1 MFLRFTLL
9 LLCLAI
15 PSTVLGQVRII
26 QGPNGPQV
34 VPQQTS
40 WNRTHPL
47 PNQTYLGPA
56 PVRPNQTYLGPAPVR
71 PNPVP
76 QQGIQHHRIPGGW
89 VSNNTAT
96 GVNNQTGGIDTSNSQ
111 IADSAF
117 ANGREQG
124 KANRRW
130 VSQPVYG
137 ANGQITGYQEGYV
150 WNNSITGQQHHDL
163 KVRTPNG
170 SNGVHTQSWAVQQKV
185 GPNYQ
190 YNGP

>member
-15 PSTVLGQVRII
+15 PSTVVGQVRII
-26 QGPNGPQV
+26 QGPNGPQI
-34 VPQQTS
+34 VPQT
-40 WNRTHPL
+40 N
-47 PNQTYLGPA
+47 LGRAPA
-56 PVRPNQTYLGPAPVR
+56 WTPPPGGVKPWPPSQSVY
-71 PNPVP
+71 P

-117 ANGREQG
+117 AYGREQG

-130 VSQPVYG
+130 VSKPVYG
-137 ANGQITGYQEGYV
+137 ANGQVTGYQEGYV
-150 WNNSITGQQHHDL
+150 WTNPITGQQHHDL

-170 SNGVHTQSWAVQQKV
+170 SNGVHTQSWSVQQKV
-185 GPNYQ
+185 GPNYR